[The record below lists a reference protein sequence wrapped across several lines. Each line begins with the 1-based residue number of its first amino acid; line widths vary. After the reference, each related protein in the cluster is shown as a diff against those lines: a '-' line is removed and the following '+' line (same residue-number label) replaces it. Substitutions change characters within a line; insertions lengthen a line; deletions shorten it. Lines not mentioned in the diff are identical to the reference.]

1 MKIQI
6 VGNVRR
12 DGKVK
17 VQFSFAGGPNM
28 FGGNYPTKFKTELKT
43 VAEARKLLAEQE
55 NQTKEG

>member
-17 VQFSFAGGPNM
+17 VQFSFAGSPNM
-28 FGGNYPTKFKTELKT
+28 FGGNYPTKFVTVLKT

-55 NQTKEG
+55 NQTKED